1 MRVVVCG
8 ACLPLSERNR
18 CDALVIRERSRVA
31 YNDEGCR
38 CCCRWCASPVIRE
51 RCNVAFN
58 AEVCKSGGPGK
69 GNSERCCAPCKY
81 SSQERAGTLDDDEA
95 DREGEASNEVCAK
108 RVKKGFTKNTH
119 ALCNDKCG

>member
-18 CDALVIRERSRVA
+18 CDALVI
-31 YNDEGCR
+31 
-38 CCCRWCASPVIRE
+38 E
-51 RCNVAFN
+51 RCNVVFN
-58 AEVCKSGGPGK
+58 AEVCKSGGPGR

-108 RVKKGFTKNTH
+108 CVKKRFTQKH
-119 ALCNDKCG
+119 PRSIQCNGKCGKMLPKACFGWGTLQ